1 MSRSVYVFFPL
12 LAIVGALF
20 GPALG
25 ERAYSN
31 APTGI
36 FGEKDQRV
44 QSRRI
49 DGLGLQ

>member
-36 FGEKDQRV
+36 FGEKDQRCK
-44 QSRRI
+44 SRRI